1 MTMMS
6 STAAQPAPPAAWGGF
21 VRARLLGGLLRTWA
35 NNLATYW
42 VRRQAIKTL
51 GQLDDRELRD
61 IGLPRCHIEAAVN
74 GVTNPDLARMQ

>member
-6 STAAQPAPPAAWGGF
+6 STAAQPASSATSGGS
-21 VRARLLGGLLRTWA
+21 VRLLGSMLRTWV

-51 GQLDDRELRD
+51 RQLDDRELRD
-61 IGLPRCHIEAAVN
+61 IGLPRSYIEAAVN
-74 GVTNPDLARMQ
+74 GVSNPHLTRMQ

>member
-6 STAAQPAPPAAWGGF
+6 STATQTASPVAGSGF
-21 VRARLLGGLLRTWA
+21 VRLLGSMLRTWA

-51 GQLDDRELRD
+51 RQLDDRELRD
-61 IGLPRCHIEAAVN
+61 IGLPRSYIEAAVN
-74 GVTNPDLARMQ
+74 GVSNPHLMHMQ

>member
-1 MTMMS
+1 MTTIS
-6 STAAQPAPPAAWGGF
+6 STAAQPASPAAWGGF
-21 VRARLLGGLLRTWA
+21 VRLLGSSLQTWA

-42 VRRQAIKTL
+42 VRREAIKTL
-51 GQLDDRELRD
+51 EQLDERALRD

>member
-6 STAAQPAPPAAWGGF
+6 STAARPASPAVGGGSI
-21 VRARLLGGLLRTWA
+21 RLLGSMLRTWA

-51 GQLDDRELRD
+51 RQFDDRELRD
-61 IGLPRCHIEAAVN
+61 IGLPRSHIEGAVN
-74 GVTNPDLARMQ
+74 GVTNSDLARMQ